1 MTQYCVT
8 LPEVTPRYPVQ
19 SLIHAVRETDTLF
32 CFVSVFQETL
42 KDPRLHGKPV
52 AVFANKQDLVGAK
65 SGTEIATA
73 LGLDSLQ
80 DDRFRVVGCA
90 ALRRGDKDKI
100 VLATDSGVG
109 SAMRWLLGKIG
120 EDWEVLSKKVTT
132 ESAAFA
138 EKENNAKQQRLEAG
152 RVAKQERL
160 LAEEK
165 EHAEKKESKT
175 GGGKA
180 VILLGK
186 VYPLPQSPPIS
197 QTPGKQTENKK
208 VVPGAFGSPVD
219 DAPPPGGAWTPPPPD
234 V

>member
-1 MTQYCVT
+1 M
-8 LPEVTPRYPVQ
+8 
-19 SLIHAVRETDTLF
+19 
-32 CFVSVFQETL
+32 FQETL

-80 DDRFRVVGCA
+80 DDPFRVVGCA

-219 DAPPPGGAWTPPPPD
+219 DAPPPGGAWTPAPPD

>member
-1 MTQYCVT
+1 
-8 LPEVTPRYPVQ
+8 
-19 SLIHAVRETDTLF
+19 
-32 CFVSVFQETL
+32 
-42 KDPRLHGKPV
+42 
-52 AVFANKQDLVGAK
+52 
-65 SGTEIATA
+65 
-73 LGLDSLQ
+73 
-80 DDRFRVVGCA
+80 
-90 ALRRGDKDKI
+90 
-100 VLATDSGVG
+100 
-109 SAMRWLLGKIG
+109 
-120 EDWEVLSKKVTT
+120 
-132 ESAAFA
+132 
-138 EKENNAKQQRLEAG
+138 
-152 RVAKQERL
+152 VAKQERL

-219 DAPPPGGAWTPPPPD
+219 DAPPPGGAWTPAPPD